1 MNNMEN
7 FGHLPYIHV
16 FYLAWSWQIKDDWST
31 FWENFYTFD
40 ETVAMFPDQTSLS
53 VLSMINE
60 SLSFFFLAALFGKK
74 TWIFI
79 VAMAW
84 QILSDYRKWGRPF
97 SCYEWY
103 IRAEVDWRASI
114 VTEC

>member
-31 FWENFYTFD
+31 FRENFYTFD

-53 VLSMINE
+53 MLSMINE
-60 SLSFFFLAALFGKK
+60 SLSLFFCSVIWKENINFHCCNDMTNPLR
-74 TWIFI
+74 
-79 VAMAW
+79 
-84 QILSDYRKWGRPF
+84 LS
-97 SCYEWY
+97 
-103 IRAEVDWRASI
+103 
-114 VTEC
+114 

>member
-1 MNNMEN
+1 MNDMEN

-60 SLSFFFLAALFGKK
+60 SLSFFLQRYLERKHEFSLLQWHDKSSQIIVSEGAHFHVMNDTFELRLIEEQALL
-74 TWIFI
+74 
-79 VAMAW
+79 
-84 QILSDYRKWGRPF
+84 LSVK
-97 SCYEWY
+97 
-103 IRAEVDWRASI
+103 
-114 VTEC
+114 

>member
-1 MNNMEN
+1 MEN

-31 FWENFYTFD
+31 FRESFYTFD

-60 SLSFFFLAALFGKK
+60 SLSFFFAALFGNK
-74 TWIFI
+74 TLIFI

-84 QILSDYRKWGRPF
+84 QIFSDYRKWGRPF